1 MTSPEVGIATAAD
14 KAAVIDVL
22 TLAFSADPAARWSW
36 PEPQRY
42 LRAFPRFATAFG
54 GAAFERG
61 TAHHVAGHAGAAL
74 WLPPG
79 VEPDEA
85 ALAALMTETV
95 PPSVQKDAVGVMQQM
110 ASYHPSEPHWYLP
123 MIGVDPAR
131 QGQGLGGLLLRHAT
145 DICDR
150 DGVPAYL
157 ESSNPRNVPLYE
169 RHGFEILGSIQVG
182 GSPTIVPMLRKPRR
196 R

>member
-1 MTSPEVGIATAAD
+1 MTSPQIEIATAAD

-36 PEPQRY
+36 PEPQAY
-42 LRAFPRFATAFG
+42 LRAFPRFAMAFG
-54 GAAFERG
+54 GAAFEHG
-61 TAHHVAGHAGAAL
+61 TAHRVAGGAAL

-79 VEPDEA
+79 VEPDEP
-85 ALAALMTETV
+85 ALVALMQETV
-95 PPSVQKDAVGVMQQM
+95 PPAVQKDAVGVMEQM
-110 ASYHPSEPHWYLP
+110 GSYHPREPHWYLP
-123 MIGVDPAR
+123 VIGIDPAR
-131 QGQGLGGLLLRHAT
+131 QGKGLGGALLKHAT
-145 DICDR
+145 DICDH
-150 DGVPAYL
+150 DGVLAYL

-169 RHGFEILGSIQVG
+169 RHGFEILGNIQVG